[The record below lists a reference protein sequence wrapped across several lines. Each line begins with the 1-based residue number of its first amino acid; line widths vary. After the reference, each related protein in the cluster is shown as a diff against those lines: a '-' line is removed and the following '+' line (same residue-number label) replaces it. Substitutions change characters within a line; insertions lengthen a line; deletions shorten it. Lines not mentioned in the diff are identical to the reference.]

1 MNESRGRDYWDA
13 EINMTTAASQLRD
26 PASIVRPYDDSAVE
40 FTAFISCYNE
50 ADLIDVTLET
60 ICGAAREVGLTFE
73 AIVVDDCSKDN
84 SVDVVRD
91 FIASHPYENV
101 TLIANKKNKGLAQN
115 YLDAAFAGRGKYYR
129 LFCGDNAEPR
139 EVVLALLQAV
149 GQADCI
155 VPYHLHKRSLGRK
168 LISEAYTFIINAITG
183 NHIRYYNGSAVHLR
197 RNIMRW
203 HTNTRGFG
211 FQAEILCLLL
221 DLGFTYKEVAV
232 VPQEA
237 RQGKS
242 NALTIRNF
250 LSVAHTIIEIA
261 SRRLSSLVYS
271 SRSNPGPSA
280 PEQLASTE
288 VAPNGGHDGRALQSA
303 SQESLKR

>member
-1 MNESRGRDYWDA
+1 MSDGRGQHYWDA
-13 EINMTTAASQLRD
+13 EIAISEAAARDRTAE
-26 PASIVRPYDDSAVE
+26 SIVRPYDDSTLD
-40 FTAFISCYNE
+40 FTAFVSCYNE
-50 ADLIDVTLET
+50 ADLIAITLET
-60 ICGAAREVGLTFE
+60 ICSAAREVGLSFE
-73 AIVVDDCSKDN
+73 VIVIDDCSKDN
-84 SVDVVRD
+84 SVEVVRA
-91 FIASHPYENV
+91 FIASHPDENL
-101 TLIANKKNKGLAQN
+101 TLIANKHNKGLAQN

-129 LFCGDNAEPR
+129 LFCGDNAEPKP
-139 EVVLALLQAV
+139 VLVTLLKAV
-149 GQADCI
+149 GEADCI
-155 VPYHLHKRSLGRK
+155 VPYHLHKRNIGRK
-168 LISEAYTFIINAITG
+168 LLSEAYTFIVNAITG
-183 NHIRYYNGSAVHLR
+183 NSIRYYNGSSVHLR

-261 SRRLSSLVYS
+261 NRRLSSLVYGRETGGPRQSMS
-271 SRSNPGPSA
+271 SYRLDGMQNVTAEDRSPIVSG
-280 PEQLASTE
+280 
-288 VAPNGGHDGRALQSA
+288 
-303 SQESLKR
+303 ESLKR